1 MMCATVWSR
10 ALHASLGATRR
21 TASPSICQRSAVAM
35 RKVSTLTSSQHE
47 GICVFWH
54 LVRSPRVAS
63 KSQKS
68 KQAEASSHQD
78 MRKSGAG
85 FGCTMLYTHAYNQ
98 YDSRGGTRF
107 TRLPQ
112 PRVLS
117 PVRSHA
123 RGLVCSAP
131 SCSPASER
139 VYPLQHICH
148 VRHGVLQHKHRL
160 PVTQR
165 VRLLP

>member
-1 MMCATVWSR
+1 MCATVWSR

-47 GICVFWH
+47 GICVSWH

-68 KQAEASSHQD
+68 KEAEASRHQD

-85 FGCTMLYTHAYNQ
+85 FGYTMLYTHAYNQ

-112 PRVLS
+112 PRMLS
-117 PVRSHA
+117 PVRSYA
-123 RGLVCSAP
+123 RGLVCSALTP
-131 SCSPASER
+131 PVARQHQSAYTLCSTSAVSGT
-139 VYPLQHICH
+139 VFSSTNTGCQ
-148 VRHGVLQHKHRL
+148 
-160 PVTQR
+160 
-165 VRLLP
+165 